1 MYWVR
6 VLGGCLYIVGV
17 VRAFINLTMTWRNR
31 PAVYAESCDE
41 ALPLGAYDGPT
52 TELTLPKHSTI
63 SNTGHSLIYF
73 VEAKWHRVWER
84 KPLKFSIWVAVAVIV
99 ASLLEVVPTF
109 LIKSNIPTI
118 ASVTPYTPLELVGRD
133 IYVAEGCYNCHSQMI
148 RPIRSETERYG
159 EYSKPGE
166 FVYDHPFQWGSRRI
180 GPDLHRVGGKYPY
193 LWHVRHMQDPRSTT
207 PQSIMPAYGWLFA
220 DDLEYGAIQKRV
232 DAMAMLG
239 VPYGEAVLHAEKMAR
254 SQASQI
260 STEIQAQGG
269 PAGLRQK
276 KIIALIAYLQR
287 LGTDIKKLPPS
298 APTTKPLAGSGP
310 SQTDIPSN
318 VAPAKTSPE
327 GL

>member
-1 MYWVR
+1 
-6 VLGGCLYIVGV
+6 
-17 VRAFINLTMTWRNR
+17 
-31 PAVYAESCDE
+31 
-41 ALPLGAYDGPT
+41 
-52 TELTLPKHSTI
+52 
-63 SNTGHSLIYF
+63 
-73 VEAKWHRVWER
+73 
-84 KPLKFSIWVAVAVIV
+84 
-99 ASLLEVVPTF
+99 
-109 LIKSNIPTI
+109 
-118 ASVTPYTPLELVGRD
+118 
-133 IYVAEGCYNCHSQMI
+133 MI

-180 GPDLHRVGGKYPY
+180 GPDLQRIGGKYPD

-220 DDLEYGAIQKRV
+220 DDLDYGGIQKRV

-239 VPYGEAVLHAEKMAR
+239 VPYGDAVLHAESMAR
-254 SQASQI
+254 AQAAQI
-260 STEIQAQGG
+260 SSEVKAQGG
-269 PAGLRQK
+269 PAGLEQK

-298 APTTKPLAGSGP
+298 APAAEPRAVTGNSRP
-310 SQTDIPSN
+310 DIPSN